1 MSREDGKNH
10 PNMEFSATIR
20 RVKDLEINLYG
31 GGRVMDIL
39 MANPDVV
46 AKFEF
51 EFFKNYPLFQYTFV
65 HFLSEHLSDC
75 SRIFEGDLQQ
85 MLILA
90 VIGQSCTSRL
100 INLETH
106 PESTDG
112 AISASRLADVCGIP
126 RETVRRK
133 LKILEHRGWI
143 VQNGA
148 RNWSLALEGEQVV
161 AWTDLLE
168 LNHRGIKRLARI
180 YATFE
185 RLMGLPEGQKKWPF
199 LR

>member
-1 MSREDGKNH
+1 
-10 PNMEFSATIR
+10 
-20 RVKDLEINLYG
+20 
-31 GGRVMDIL
+31 
-39 MANPDVV
+39 
-46 AKFEF
+46 
-51 EFFKNYPLFQYTFV
+51 
-65 HFLSEHLSDC
+65 
-75 SRIFEGDLQQ
+75 

-148 RNWSLALEGEQVV
+148 QSWSLALDGGRAV
-161 AWTDLLE
+161 AGTDLLE
-168 LNHRGIKRLARI
+168 LKNRGIKRLAI
-180 YATFE
+180 MYATFE
-185 RLMGLPEGQKKWPF
+185 HLMGLP
-199 LR
+199 